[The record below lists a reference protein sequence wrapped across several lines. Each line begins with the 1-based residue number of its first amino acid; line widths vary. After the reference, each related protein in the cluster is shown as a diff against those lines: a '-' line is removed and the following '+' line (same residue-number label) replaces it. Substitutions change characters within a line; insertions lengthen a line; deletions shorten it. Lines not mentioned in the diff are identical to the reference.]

1 MKKTLV
7 YVGIRDWGPKGHP
20 QKTHV
25 YKDVTSNDA
34 EGGKEIGFKKLF
46 GKARLIGE
54 QVEVEENGT
63 AYALGEYRGA
73 WPNKD
78 DIREWQLLDDAA
90 RGAIIVSAT
99 ATAPLREDLVKSTLV
114 PIRDIYRKATP
125 AMQSAILAQVIAVI
139 TNSR

>member
-20 QKTHV
+20 RKTHV
-25 YKDVTSNDA
+25 FKDVTSN
-34 EGGKEIGFKKLF
+34 EGKELGFEKLF

-54 QVEVEENGT
+54 QVEVEVGENGT
-63 AYALGEYRGA
+63 TYTLNEYQGA

-78 DIREWQLLDDAA
+78 DIRGWQLLDDAA
-90 RGAIIVSAT
+90 RAAIVASTA